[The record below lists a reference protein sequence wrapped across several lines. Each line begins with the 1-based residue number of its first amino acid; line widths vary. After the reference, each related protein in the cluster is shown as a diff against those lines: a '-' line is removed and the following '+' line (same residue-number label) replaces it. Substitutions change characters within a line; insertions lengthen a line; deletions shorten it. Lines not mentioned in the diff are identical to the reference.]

1 MQSLSIPI
9 ASVTVASSAA
19 CLIFFGTLA
28 FGQQAPADHNLFS
41 SDLVMWSYM
50 QEPQPEPGQTRQ
62 TPTPDPSP
70 ETQPQQNPTAP
81 QPKQNP
87 PTSPQQDSS
96 ASDKSQT
103 ATAQSFTGT
112 VSKEADSFVLKVS
125 QSISYKL
132 DNQQQVQ
139 QYEGQRVRVTGTL
152 DSSINLIHVEKV
164 EPLT

>member
-1 MQSLSIPI
+1 
-9 ASVTVASSAA
+9 
-19 CLIFFGTLA
+19 LA

-81 QPKQNP
+81 QPKQVP

-112 VSKEADSFVLKVS
+112 VSKETDSFVLKVS